1 MDEKS
6 KKYNLDITSKGVP
19 LKEAY
24 TTGLWYNLE
33 TKKKIDRI
41 NDKECLIC
49 MKRDKSTGNI
59 SYNKNIS
66 NLDEIEKQEV
76 NKMLSE
82 IEQEFKIEFLEV

>member
-1 MDEKS
+1 
-6 KKYNLDITSKGVP
+6 
-19 LKEAY
+19 
-24 TTGLWYNLE
+24 
-33 TKKKIDRI
+33 
-41 NDKECLIC
+41 